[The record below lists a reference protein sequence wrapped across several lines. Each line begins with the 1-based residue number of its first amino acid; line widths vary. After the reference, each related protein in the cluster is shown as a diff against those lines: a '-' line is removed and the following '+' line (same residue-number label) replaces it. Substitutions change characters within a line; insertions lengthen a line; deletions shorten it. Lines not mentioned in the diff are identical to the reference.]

1 MGRWTL
7 LACLSGLFN
16 LRRLHLASRDSS
28 FVSEEEL
35 LEVVWVFNTLSWLVY
50 FVKETAGLFASSS
63 SFWATIS
70 KAVQTSSGEWF
81 HSNLD

>member
-28 FVSEEEL
+28 SVSEEEL
-35 LEVVWVFNTLSWLVY
+35 LEVVRIFNTLSWLVH
-50 FVKETAGLFASSS
+50 FVKETVSFFVSASS
-63 SFWATIS
+63 FCATIS
-70 KAVQTSSGEWF
+70 KAVLS
-81 HSNLD
+81 